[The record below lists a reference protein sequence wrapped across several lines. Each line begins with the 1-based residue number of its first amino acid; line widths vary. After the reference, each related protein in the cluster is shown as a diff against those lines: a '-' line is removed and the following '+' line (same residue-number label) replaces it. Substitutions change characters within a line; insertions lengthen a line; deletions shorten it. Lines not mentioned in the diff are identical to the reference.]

1 MVTNYSLV
9 IGQRLDDGAE
19 ISVVLTEDRSSD
31 DHPPLT
37 PLTGSLLVTN
47 RFIRDLLIRLLLLP
61 VFFFL
66 SLIIK

>member
-19 ISVVLTEDRSSD
+19 TSCVVLTEDRSSD

-37 PLTGSLLVTN
+37 PLTGSLLVT
-47 RFIRDLLIRLLLLP
+47 DLLEICLLDCCYYL
-61 VFFFL
+61 FFSFYH
-66 SLIIK
+66 

>member
-19 ISVVLTEDRSSD
+19 ISVVPTEDRSSD

-37 PLTGSLLVTN
+37 PLTGSLLVTE
-47 RFIRDLLIRLLLLP
+47 ICLLDCCYYL
-61 VFFFL
+61 FFSPFYH
-66 SLIIK
+66 